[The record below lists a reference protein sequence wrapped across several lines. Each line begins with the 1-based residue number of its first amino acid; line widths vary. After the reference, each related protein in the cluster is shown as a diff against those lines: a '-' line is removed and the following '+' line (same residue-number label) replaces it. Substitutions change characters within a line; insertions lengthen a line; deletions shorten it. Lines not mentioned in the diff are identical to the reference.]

1 MSQKDAVF
9 THPKGMHIRAA
20 AMMVQKAYEIENT
33 MGTSVYIRN
42 QAGREVPATAL
53 MAIHSLNIKPGE
65 CITIVAKGPNANDAI
80 ECFEELLKR
89 DLLPQNS
96 AELEQVDDILEENM
110 IKADKIFDSIGL
122 GLIVTN
128 IQGTIMQCNRIVEDL
143 TGINKQHIIGNQV
156 QEVIPG
162 IDLSGGSFNRIRV
175 RGSAKKDEQKIVSA
189 DVNPIFVEG
198 EIAGYSIIFNHH
210 AFRKGSPFSEQLSDY
225 SRKTE
230 LSFKISQKET
240 FKLDETFSNIIGRS
254 EKLLAA
260 LGIAAKAAKTSSTI
274 LLQGESGTGKELVA
288 EAIHRA
294 SSRSKGP
301 FIKVNCPGI
310 PANLMESELFGHERG
325 AFTGAIYQ
333 KIGKFE
339 LANGGTIFLDEI
351 GELDK
356 NLQAKLLRVLQERE
370 FERVGGNQVL
380 KTDVRII
387 AATHRNLREMV
398 SKGDF
403 REDLYYRLNVVPIML
418 PSLRERKDD
427 IPLLVEHFLEK
438 LCKKLGL
445 KNKIMSKRAIGYL
458 YNYDW
463 PGNVRELENII
474 ERVINLTDS
483 DVIDA
488 WDLPQYITGKV
499 IEKKQPLI
507 NLDMDGELATFD
519 DYEKAIIKVALKKY
533 KSFNA
538 AGKVLGITHKT
549 VAAKARRYGIV
560 E

>member
-1 MSQKDAVF
+1 MFQKDAVF

-143 TGINKQHIIGNQV
+143 TGINKQHIIGNQI

-198 EIAGYSIIFNHH
+198 EIAGYSIIFNQH
-210 AFRKGSPFSEQLSDY
+210 AFRTGSTFSEQLSDY
-225 SRKTE
+225 NRKTE
-230 LSFKISQKET
+230 LSLKISQKET

-339 LANGGTIFLDEI
+339 LANGGTMFLDEI

-356 NLQAKLLRVLQERE
+356 SLQAKLLRVLQERE

>member
-1 MSQKDAVF
+1 MLQKDAVF

-20 AMMVQKAYEIENT
+20 AMVVQKAYEIES
-33 MGTSVYIRN
+33 MMDTSINIRN

-65 CITIVAKGPNANDAI
+65 RITIVAKGPNVTEAI
-80 ECFEELLKR
+80 DCFEELLKG
-89 DLLPQNS
+89 DLLPQS
-96 AELEQVDDILEENM
+96 HVELEQVDIILEQNM
-110 IKADKIFDSIGL
+110 LKADKIFDSIGF

-128 IQGTIMQCNRIVEDL
+128 IRGIITMCNQVVEDL
-143 TGINKQHIIGNQV
+143 MGIRKQYIVGNHIQKIV
-156 QEVIPG
+156 PG
-162 IDLSGGSFNRIRV
+162 IDLS
-175 RGSAKKDEQKIVSA
+175 SASSHGIGIFGPEEADGQKVASTEI
-189 DVNPIFVEG
+189 NPIFVEG
-198 EIAGYSIIFNHH
+198 EIVGYTILFNKN
-210 AFRKGSPFSEQLSDY
+210 ASAAESFVS
-225 SRKTE
+225 KTFE
-230 LSFKISQKET
+230 LSHIKEK
-240 FKLDETFSNIIGRS
+240 FELDEAFNCIIGKS
-254 EKLLAA
+254 EKLLTA
-260 LGIAAKAAKTSSTI
+260 LDVAAKAAKTPSTV

-288 EAIHRA
+288 EAIHYA
-294 SSRSKGP
+294 SKRSTGP

-356 NLQAKLLRVLQERE
+356 NLQAKLLRILQERE

-380 KTDVRII
+380 KVDVRII
-387 AATHRNLREMV
+387 AATHRNLKDMV
-398 SKGDF
+398 NKGEF
-403 REDLYYRLNVVPIML
+403 REDLYYRLNVVPVTL

-427 IPLLVEHFLEK
+427 IPLLVEHFLKKLCEK
-438 LCKKLGL
+438 LEQN
-445 KNKIMSKRAIGYL
+445 NKIITKRAVGYL

-474 ERVINLTDS
+474 ERVINLADS

-507 NLDMDGELATFD
+507 NLDIDGELATFD
-519 DYEKAIIKVALKKY
+519 DYEKAIIQVALRKH

-549 VAAKARRYGIV
+549 VAAKARRYGVV

>member
-1 MSQKDAVF
+1 MFQKNAVF

-20 AMMVQKAYEIENT
+20 AMIVQKAYEIENT

-128 IQGTIMQCNRIVEDL
+128 IQGNIIQCNRIVEDL
-143 TGINKQHIIGNQV
+143 TGIKKQYIIGNLI

-162 IDLSGGSFNRIRV
+162 IDLRGGSFNRIRV
-175 RGSAKKDEQKIVSA
+175 KGSAKKDEQKIISA

-198 EIAGYSIIFNHH
+198 EIAGYSIIFNKH
-210 AFRKGSPFSEQLSDY
+210 ASQMGLLLSEQLLDY
-225 SRKTE
+225 SQKNE
-230 LSFKISQKET
+230 LGFKISQKET
-240 FKLDETFSNIIGRS
+240 FKLDEAFSNIIGRS

-260 LGIAAKAAKTSSTI
+260 LGIAAKAAKTSSTV

-294 SSRSKGP
+294 SSRCKGP

-474 ERVINLTDS
+474 ERVINLIDS
-483 DVIDA
+483 EIIDA

-507 NLDMDGELATFD
+507 NLNIDGELATFD

-538 AGKVLGITHKT
+538 AGKALGITHKT

>member
-1 MSQKDAVF
+1 MLFF

-128 IQGTIMQCNRIVEDL
+128 IQGTIMQCNRIVENL
-143 TGINKQHIIGNQV
+143 MGINKQYIIGNSI

-175 RGSAKKDEQKIVSA
+175 KGSAKKDEQKIISA

-198 EIAGYSIIFNHH
+198 EIAGYSIIFNKH
-210 AFRKGSPFSEQLSDY
+210 ASQMGLLLSEQLLDY
-225 SRKTE
+225 SQKNE
-230 LSFKISQKET
+230 LGFKISQKET
-240 FKLDETFSNIIGRS
+240 FKLDEAFSNIIGRS

-260 LGIAAKAAKTSSTI
+260 LGIAAKAAKTSSTV

-294 SSRSKGP
+294 SSRCKGP

-463 PGNVRELENII
+463 PGNIRELENII
-474 ERVINLTDS
+474 ERVINLIDS
-483 DVIDA
+483 EIIDA

-507 NLDMDGELATFD
+507 NLNIDGELATFD

-538 AGKVLGITHKT
+538 AGKALGITHKT

>member
-1 MSQKDAVF
+1 MLQKDAVF

-20 AMMVQKAYEIENT
+20 AMVVQKAYEIEST
-33 MGTSVYIRN
+33 MDTSIYIRN
-42 QAGREVPATAL
+42 QSGREVPATAL

-65 CITIVAKGPNANDAI
+65 RITIVAKGANVTEAI
-80 ECFEELLKR
+80 DCFEELLKR
-89 DLLPQNS
+89 DLLPQNPV
-96 AELEQVDDILEENM
+96 ELEQVDDILEENM
-110 IKADKIFDSIGL
+110 LKADKIFDSIGL

-128 IQGTIMQCNRIVEDL
+128 KRGIVTLCNKIVEEL
-143 TGINKQHIIGNQV
+143 MGIKKQYMVGNQI
-156 QEVIPG
+156 QDIIPG
-162 IDLSGGSFNRIRV
+162 IDLS
-175 RGSAKKDEQKIVSA
+175 SASSLGIGVFGPEKNSERKIAST

-198 EIAGYSIIFNHH
+198 EIVGYTIIFNKNASTAESFVSDQWPNYGTKYDFTFHIYNNDVFELDK
-210 AFRKGSPFSEQLSDY
+210 AFG
-225 SRKTE
+225 
-230 LSFKISQKET
+230 
-240 FKLDETFSNIIGRS
+240 NIIGRS

-260 LGIAAKAAKTSSTI
+260 LDVAAKAAKTSSTI

-288 EAIHRA
+288 EAIHNA
-294 SSRSKGP
+294 SKRNSGP

-310 PANLMESELFGHERG
+310 PSNLMESELFGHERG

-351 GELDK
+351 GELDN

-370 FERVGGNQVL
+370 FERVGGNQVF

-387 AATHRNLREMV
+387 AATHRDLREMV
-398 SKGDF
+398 KKGEF
-403 REDLYYRLNVVPIML
+403 REDLYYRLNVVPVKL

-427 IPLLVEHFLEK
+427 IPLLVEHFLKK
-438 LCKKLGL
+438 LCKKLGHN
-445 KNKIMSKRAIGYL
+445 NKVMTKRAVGYL

-474 ERVINLTDS
+474 ERVINLSDD

-488 WDLPQYITGKV
+488 WDLPEYITGKV
-499 IEKKQPLI
+499 IEKKPRLI
-507 NLDMDGELATFD
+507 NLDINGELATFD
-519 DYEKAIIKVALKKY
+519 DYEKAIIEVALRKY

-538 AGKVLGITHKT
+538 AGKALGITHKT
-549 VAAKARRYGIV
+549 VAAKARRYGVV

>member
-1 MSQKDAVF
+1 VF
-9 THPKGMHIRAA
+9 GPEK
-20 AMMVQKAYEIENT
+20 
-33 MGTSVYIRN
+33 
-42 QAGREVPATAL
+42 TA
-53 MAIHSLNIKPGE
+53 
-65 CITIVAKGPNANDAI
+65 
-80 ECFEELLKR
+80 
-89 DLLPQNS
+89 
-96 AELEQVDDILEENM
+96 
-110 IKADKIFDSIGL
+110 
-122 GLIVTN
+122 
-128 IQGTIMQCNRIVEDL
+128 
-143 TGINKQHIIGNQV
+143 
-156 QEVIPG
+156 
-162 IDLSGGSFNRIRV
+162 
-175 RGSAKKDEQKIVSA
+175 EQKIAST

-198 EIAGYSIIFNHH
+198 EIVGYTIIFNKNASTAESFISDQWPNYGTRYDFTFDICHNNVFELDK
-210 AFRKGSPFSEQLSDY
+210 AFG
-225 SRKTE
+225 
-230 LSFKISQKET
+230 
-240 FKLDETFSNIIGRS
+240 NIIGRS

-260 LGIAAKAAKTSSTI
+260 LDVAAKTAKTSSTV

-288 EAIHRA
+288 EAIHNA
-294 SSRSKGP
+294 SKRSHGP

-310 PANLMESELFGHERG
+310 PSNLMESELFGHERG

-351 GELDK
+351 GEMDN

-370 FERVGGNQVL
+370 FERVGGNQIF

-387 AATHRNLREMV
+387 AATHRNLKEMV
-398 SKGDF
+398 NKGEF
-403 REDLYYRLNVVPIML
+403 REDLYYRLNVVPVTL

-438 LCKKLGL
+438 LCKKMGQN
-445 KNKIMSKRAIGYL
+445 NKIMTKRAVGYL

-474 ERVINLTDS
+474 ERVINLADD

-499 IEKKQPLI
+499 IEKKPRLI

-519 DYEKAIIKVALKKY
+519 DYEKAIIEVALRKH

-538 AGKVLGITHKT
+538 AGKALGITHKT
-549 VAAKARRYGIV
+549 VAAKARRYGVV

>member
-1 MSQKDAVF
+1 MFQKDAVF

-143 TGINKQHIIGNQV
+143 TGINKQHIIGNQI

-198 EIAGYSIIFNHH
+198 EIAGYSIIFNQH
-210 AFRKGSPFSEQLSDY
+210 AFRTGSPFSEQLSDY
-225 SRKTE
+225 NRKTE
-230 LSFKISQKET
+230 LSLKISQKET

-356 NLQAKLLRVLQERE
+356 SLQAKLLRVLQERE